1 VRVRV
6 GVFGAGA
13 IGSYLGGQLAA
24 SGTDVVLLGR
34 AALHEAHESGHMFVV
49 DLSGTT
55 RALPPRFGPLRV
67 VTDAAELASC
77 DVILV
82 TVKSRDTET
91 AAATLARV
99 LPSPRTIASFQNG
112 VDNPARLRAA
122 LPTHEVLAGMVSF
135 NVVWEAPATFRRGT
149 SGPLAL
155 ARGSAMSDRLQA
167 ALEQAGLATARPPD
181 MLGVQWGKLVL
192 NLNNAVNAL
201 SGLPLAEQ
209 LRRGDYR
216 RVAARAMAEGRAATT
231 AAGIRLRG
239 VGKMLPN
246 VAPFA
251 LALPDRLFSIVA
263 RPMLK
268 VDAHARSSMWEDLER
283 RRPTEVDDLNGAVVR
298 LGARCGVPTPVNE
311 RLVQL
316 VKEAEARGEGSPRL
330 SASALLP

>member
-24 SGTDVVLLGR
+24 AGTDVVLLGR
-34 AALHEAHESGHMFVV
+34 AALADAHASGHMFVV
-49 DLSGTT
+49 DLDGTT

-67 VTDAAELASC
+67 ATDPSELASC
-77 DVILV
+77 DAIVV
-82 TVKSRDTET
+82 TVKSRDTE
-91 AAATLARV
+91 AAAAELASV

-112 VDNPARLRAA
+112 VDNAKRLKDG
-122 LPTHEVLAGMVSF
+122 LPGHDVLAGMVSF

-155 ARGSAMSDRLQA
+155 APGGATSDRLA
-167 ALEQAGLATARPPD
+167 AGLEDAGFSVVRPRD

-201 SGLPLAEQ
+201 SGLPLQQQ
-209 LRRGDYR
+209 LKSRDFR
-216 RVAARAMAEGRAATT
+216 RVAAAAMAEGRAAAS

-239 VGKMLPN
+239 VGRMLPN
-246 VAPFA
+246 VAPMA
-251 LALPDRLFSIVA
+251 LRLPDPIFSIVA

-268 VDAHARSSMWEDLER
+268 VDPHARSSMWEDLER
-283 RRPTEVDDLNGAVVR
+283 HRPTEIDELNGAVVR
-298 LGARCGVPTPVNE
+298 LGARFAVATPVNA

-330 SASALLP
+330 GAAALMP